1 MSDGPQA
8 KATNGRTTRKKR
20 FFHLAPEPKDKR
32 PRPENPSL
40 GPSQDGCERRLECL
54 GQLDTLVLALV
65 EPPRNLPLQEL
76 WLGVQAAGE
85 HFSAETAA
93 KVLQRLPE
101 LLAASALKALDL
113 SAHLEKGAAV
123 EAAALP
129 TQKSSEENTVNEAF
143 LMVHAKIEANLDAAM
158 QALIPLPSLEW
169 LSIVA
174 MFYGSLRPAPLPR
187 HILEDCAD
195 LAFKQRKDEPKEL
208 WHLSRIAKGAALS
221 GTLGRHQ
228 IYSHVADLAARAIQA
243 GKPPPAEILHDISL
257 ALSLLQ
263 PWDPEITKAVGRF
276 REALVPLERSVQ
288 STQVGFIGAASMAGQ
303 RNGEAKE
310 NQDTF
315 YTSANESVACVAVV
329 DGHGRRGAVLS
340 AAARDAIAVAMKEL
354 KSGSSEEL
362 AKVVLRVD
370 AELLIHQKAE
380 PELSGATCA
389 VMQVDGIGQ
398 QKRRLSLVHLGDC
411 GAVLGRMK
419 AKNSGSNGANTWSAV
434 RLTEDHRPGEDKEAA
449 RLLAA
454 GARLSKAQ
462 QKMPVPPGQ
471 QMDPANMG
479 PPRLWH
485 RQRGQ
490 APGLA
495 MSRCLGDA
503 LGKAC
508 GLSPLASM
516 VDMDL
521 TEEDVVVVLGSDGIF
536 DVLSDAEVI
545 HCCRQFI
552 ESRGAAEAA
561 EAVTLSARRQWQLR
575 GPYIDDCTCVVLF
588 L

>member
-1 MSDGPQA
+1 M
-8 KATNGRTTRKKR
+8 
-20 FFHLAPEPKDKR
+20 
-32 PRPENPSL
+32 
-40 GPSQDGCERRLECL
+40 
-54 GQLDTLVLALV
+54 
-65 EPPRNLPLQEL
+65 
-76 WLGVQAAGE
+76 
-85 HFSAETAA
+85 
-93 KVLQRLPE
+93 
-101 LLAASALKALDL
+101 
-113 SAHLEKGAAV
+113 
-123 EAAALP
+123 
-129 TQKSSEENTVNEAF
+129 
-143 LMVHAKIEANLDAAM
+143 
-158 QALIPLPSLEW
+158 
-169 LSIVA
+169 
-174 MFYGSLRPAPLPR
+174 
-187 HILEDCAD
+187 
-195 LAFKQRKDEPKEL
+195 
-208 WHLSRIAKGAALS
+208 SRIAKGAALS
-221 GTLGRHQ
+221 ATLGRHQ

-243 GKPPPAEILHDISL
+243 GQPPPAEILHDISL
-257 ALSLLQ
+257 ALSLVQ

-276 REALVPLERSVQ
+276 RDALVPLERSVQ
-288 STQVGFIGAASMAGQ
+288 STQVSFIGAASMAGQ

-315 YTSANESVACVAVV
+315 YTSANGSVACVAVV
-329 DGHGRRGAVLS
+329 DGHGRGGGVLS
-340 AAARDAIAVAMKEL
+340 AAARDAIALAMKEL

-380 PELSGATCA
+380 PELSGATCL
-389 VMQVDGIGQ
+389 VMRVDGIGQ

-419 AKNSGSNGANTWSAV
+419 AKSSGSNGAKKWSTE

-454 GARLSKAQ
+454 GARL

-508 GLSPLASM
+508 GLSPQASM
-516 VDMDL
+516 LDMDL
-521 TEEDVVVVLGSDGIF
+521 TEEDVVLVLGSDGIF

-552 ESRGAAEAA
+552 ETRAAAQAA
-561 EAVTLSARRQWQLR
+561 EAVMQSARRQWQLR